1 MAVDHPDAAA
11 LADLRSTLKWL
22 VSSAGAT
29 AAVLTAG
36 LQLTGLHGLT
46 TPQAITA
53 SLASA
58 VAIGLAL
65 TLLTAATRVLAT
77 PRPTSTEI
85 SHREMNTPNATD
97 PARIEPLQ
105 DPFVQWIHVNSVRLL
120 GASHNVTEVCS
131 RQLDAQRV
139 SRELRSGVSS
149 RWHDQTLEPNDPDAQ
164 RRVDAELQEASDVL
178 AGVEAASHYYLTK
191 NKFDAMM
198 RCFPW
203 GAGMFVGAVVL
214 FAFIS
219 SSRT

>member
-1 MAVDHPDAAA
+1 MAVDRPDAAA

-36 LQLTGLHGLT
+36 LQLSGLDGLT
-46 TPQAITA
+46 TTSAIIA

-58 VAIGLAL
+58 IAIGLAL
-65 TLLTAATRVLAT
+65 TLLVAAARVLAT

-85 SHREMNTPNATD
+85 SNRELNTEHAMD
-97 PARIEPLQ
+97 MARVEPLE
-105 DPFVQWIHVNSVRLL
+105 DPFVQWIRENSGRLL
-120 GASHNVTEVCS
+120 GTSRTVTEVCT
-131 RQLDAQRV
+131 RQHDAQRV
-139 SRELRSGVSS
+139 LRELRSGVSS
-149 RWHDQTLEPNDPDAQ
+149 RWHNQPLKPDDLDAQ
-164 RRVDAELQEASDVL
+164 RRIDAELQEACDVL
-178 AGVEAASHYYLTK
+178 AGVEDASHYYLSRS
-191 NKFDAMM
+191 KFDAMM

-203 GAGMFVGAVVL
+203 GAGLFVAAVVI